1 MYDDNERDIESAMLM
16 RVGRSEEWIKHSERR
31 IQILEEND
39 KSFEKLASTLEL
51 IQQLDVEKQKHQMFV
66 DKQNQ
71 AQTEK
76 FSNTLERM
84 NLSFNR
90 IDESMQQLYTA
101 NRDIIYKID
110 NIETDVAGVK
120 AQVQGVNDKVAEMEQ
135 DDNINWKKGVKT
147 LGKAV
152 LMAMA
157 SGVGAYILLQFGVGK

>member
-16 RVGRSEEWIKHSERR
+16 RVGRSEEWIKQSERR

-66 DKQNQ
+66 DKQSQ
-71 AQTEK
+71 AQMEK

-84 NLSFNR
+84 NGSFNR

-110 NIETDVAGVK
+110 NIETDVASVK
-120 AQVQGVNDKVAEMEQ
+120 AQVKGVNDKVDEMEK
-135 DDNINWKKGVKT
+135 DDHINWKKGLKAIGGVIVMAIAGAIGVYIASK
-147 LGKAV
+147 LG
-152 LMAMA
+152 L
-157 SGVGAYILLQFGVGK
+157 